1 MRVWK
6 ITLIILIAVLIIS
19 GIMWWI
25 TTPRYIIL
33 NNKMSITLTK
43 GASEDFII
51 TPQKIK
57 VTNLW
62 KFRPLKIPITIENGE
77 GDTTFNITDKKLPK
91 VDSGYL
97 SESKDYKFALSQNSI
112 SLVGNSEGKIYVT
125 ISDKNLEGGDKIEK
139 SFAISQALGESG
151 LSIGRSYILEILVK

>member
-139 SFAISQALGESG
+139 SVAISQALGESG